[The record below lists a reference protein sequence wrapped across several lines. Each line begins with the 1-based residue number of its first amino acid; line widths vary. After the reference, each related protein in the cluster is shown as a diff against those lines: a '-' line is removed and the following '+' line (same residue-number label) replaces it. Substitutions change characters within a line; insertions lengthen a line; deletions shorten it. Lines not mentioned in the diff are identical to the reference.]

1 MCDADVVIPCRLA
14 AGVDPVTGGQAEF
27 WRRGETV
34 YLVAGTGGLPPT
46 GPAFRPE
53 LDMPE
58 QTWAAMRRRGAWPWA
73 VDV

>member
-1 MCDADVVIPCRLA
+1 MIGADVLV
-14 AGVDPVTGGQAEF
+14 AE
-27 WRRGETV
+27 GETV

-58 QTWAAMRRRGAWPWA
+58 QTWAALRRRGAWPWA
-73 VDV
+73 VDA

>member
-1 MCDADVVIPCRLA
+1 MCDADAVIPCRLA
-14 AGVDPVTGGQAEF
+14 AGVDPVTGHRAAF

-34 YLVAGTGGLPPT
+34 YLVAGTGGLPPS
-46 GPAFRPE
+46 GPVSDPE
-53 LDMPE
+53 LVMDE